1 MAAPFLPVPTSH
13 SQGAESTSTTEGSW
27 LVILNN
33 TLADSEL
40 HRLLKMQQLRIK
52 G

>member
-1 MAAPFLPVPTSH
+1 MAGGSNPNSA
-13 SQGAESTSTTEGSW
+13 QNSW

-33 TLADSEL
+33 SLVDSEL

-52 G
+52 GISGLLADLK